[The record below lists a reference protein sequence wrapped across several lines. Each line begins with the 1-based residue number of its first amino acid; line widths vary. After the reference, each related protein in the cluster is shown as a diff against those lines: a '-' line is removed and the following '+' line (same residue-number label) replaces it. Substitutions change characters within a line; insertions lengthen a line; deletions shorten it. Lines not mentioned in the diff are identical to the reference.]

1 MLTSSTPSSL
11 PRLPRFFAIGV
22 LGLSLLLLIP
32 ASLYVVSSAMVIHAA
47 PHLEAITLGQPPEP
61 VVIADDIQA
70 YTRAVAIF
78 PDTRFLSDLAL
89 LQLSLARHSSQ
100 PSWADAEQALSTS
113 LQYRPLD
120 PLSWARLAYVK
131 TQQGERVS
139 AVSALLHSL
148 TYGRYIPGF
157 MQWRY
162 VLGLGLWADLDQTT
176 RDQLGDQSGL
186 LWRKKKWNLI
196 RLGRL
201 APFSEPI
208 GVLLQTYQP
217 DYYDEFLR
225 RRGSLRHT
233 P

>member
-1 MLTSSTPSSL
+1 MPHSSTPSSA
-11 PRLPRFFAIGV
+11 PYLPRFFAFGM
-22 LGLSLLLLIP
+22 LGLSLLFLIP
-32 ASLYVVSSAMVIHAA
+32 TSLYVVASAMVIRAA

-61 VVIADDIQA
+61 AVIADDILA
-70 YTRAVAIF
+70 YELAARIF

-89 LQLSLARHSSQ
+89 LQLSLARHSTQ
-100 PSWADAEQALSTS
+100 PSWRVAEQALDTS
-113 LQYRPLD
+113 LQHRPLD
-120 PLSWARLAYVK
+120 PLNWARLAYVK
-131 TQQGERVS
+131 TQQGERAS
-139 AVSALLHSL
+139 AVAALSRSL
-148 TYGRYIPGF
+148 TYGRFIPGF

-162 VLGLGLWADLDQTT
+162 TLGLGLWADLDQTT

-201 APFSEPI
+201 APFAEPI
-208 GVLLQTYQP
+208 DSLLQTYQP
-217 DYYDEFLR
+217 DYYDEFLH